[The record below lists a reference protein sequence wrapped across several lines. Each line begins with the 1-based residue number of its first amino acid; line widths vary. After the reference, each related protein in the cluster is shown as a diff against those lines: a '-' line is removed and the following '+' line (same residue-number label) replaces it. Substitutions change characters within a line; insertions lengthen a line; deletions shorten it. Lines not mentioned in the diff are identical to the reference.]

1 MKYLKCNTIQ
11 YNEIKLIKHTARIP
25 CSLRIQPPPMFDLFR
40 RNFPPSL
47 SDADGGCILRLGFL
61 LFLPKYCEK

>member
-40 RNFPPSL
+40 RNFPPSV
-47 SDADGGCILRLGFL
+47 SDVWRLYSQARIPPVPSEVL
-61 LFLPKYCEK
+61 